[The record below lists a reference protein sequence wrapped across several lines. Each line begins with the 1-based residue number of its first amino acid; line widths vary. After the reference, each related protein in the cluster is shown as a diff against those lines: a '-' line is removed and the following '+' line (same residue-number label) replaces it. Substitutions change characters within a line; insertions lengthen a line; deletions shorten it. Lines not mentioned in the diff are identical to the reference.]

1 MKKFINSN
9 ITILPAVLVG
19 MSVLSGC
26 SSQPTLGERMIQQSS
41 GTAVLGEQWETG
53 SKKVAKGEKLI
64 KDGNALIK
72 DARDDMRK
80 GEDKVSDGQTL
91 VEEGRKQMAESER
104 QYQLRFPNAK

>member
-1 MKKFINSN
+1 MKKTIHSN
-9 ITILPAVLVG
+9 FTILSAVLVVTG
-19 MSVLSGC
+19 ALVGC

-41 GTAVLGEQWETG
+41 GTAVLGERWEAG

-80 GEDKVSDGQTL
+80 GENKVSDGQAL
-91 VEEGRKQMAESER
+91 VEAGRKQMAESER